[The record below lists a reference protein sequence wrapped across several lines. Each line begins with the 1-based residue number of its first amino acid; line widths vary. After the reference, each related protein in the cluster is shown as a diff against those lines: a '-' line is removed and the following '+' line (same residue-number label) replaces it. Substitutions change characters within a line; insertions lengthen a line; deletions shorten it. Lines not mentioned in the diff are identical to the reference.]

1 MELVRHALSQPPST
15 YFSKELCLMLGK
27 NHDENV
33 SMDGRAISNQRFA
46 DDNDTFAEEEQELDA
61 LIENVD
67 KTGKC

>member
-1 MELVRHALSQPPST
+1 MR
-15 YFSKELCLMLGK
+15 GK
-27 NHDENV
+27 NHYENV

-61 LIENVD
+61 LIENID